1 MGSTTLEHFVNQIIS
16 KLKELEEELPK
27 VNNKSA
33 MRRCRRRTIELEKMF
48 KIFRKETIK
57 KEKGDK

>member
-1 MGSTTLEHFVNQIIS
+1 MDSTTLEHFVNQIIS